1 MTTITTITTTN
12 EIDSITDALDKKLAI
27 TISDSDT
34 TIEVSKLQ
42 LCKQKGLEWIEKML
56 AKEQTTTKPGSISYL
71 LFGAKPSEQS
81 INIKMG
87 RFGEYLVKELIQ
99 TNKDLELL
107 QCGVQSVNDKKKDI
121 DLIFKNEM
129 TKTVYYYE
137 LKGNIELDTEKIPA
151 TIAKCKEI
159 ETYIQ
164 GHYPDYKIHIGV
176 LNWSVYNRTILTS
189 GISNIA
195 RFEASGV
202 KINHMS
208 DFLAVIG
215 VEWIESDFYE
225 YFRDLGKIIKK

>member
-1 MTTITTITTTN
+1 MMTTTITTTN
-12 EIDSITDALDKKLAI
+12 ELDSITDAFEKQL
-27 TISDSDT
+27 TVSEPET
-34 TIEVSKLQ
+34 HPEVSKLQ
-42 LCKQKGLEWIEKML
+42 LCMKKGLEWIEKMI

-71 LFGAKPSEQS
+71 LFGARPSEQS

-99 TNKDLELL
+99 TNTEFELL
-107 QCGVQSVNDKKKDI
+107 QCGIQAVNDKKKDI
-121 DLIFKNEM
+121 DLIFKNET

-159 ETYIQ
+159 ETFIQ
-164 GHYPDYKIHIGV
+164 SHYPDYKTHIGI
-176 LNWSVYNRTILTS
+176 LNWSVYNRAILTS
-189 GISNIA
+189 GIHNIA
-195 RFEASGV
+195 RFEASGI
-202 KINHMS
+202 KINHMA

-215 VEWIESDFYE
+215 VEWSEAGFYE